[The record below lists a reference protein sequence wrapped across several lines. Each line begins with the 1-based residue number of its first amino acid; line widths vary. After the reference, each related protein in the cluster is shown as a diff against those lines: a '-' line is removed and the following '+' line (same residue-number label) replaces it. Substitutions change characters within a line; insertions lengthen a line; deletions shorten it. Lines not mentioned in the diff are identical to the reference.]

1 MHFRTYTPGQPHAL
15 RTPAE
20 KSDTDL
26 ADQLS
31 EEPAEEEETEDEEVI
46 LCRNCNAIITF
57 PFERM
62 MVDGLH
68 RHTFANPHGI
78 VFEIGCFRN
87 AKGCAYSGPITDEF
101 SWFKGYHW
109 QIAVCGSCLQHMGW
123 IFRSAD
129 RQPFHGLVLDRL
141 KHGMS

>member
-1 MHFRTYTPGQPHAL
+1 L

-20 KSDTDL
+20 KSDAGLD
-26 ADQLS
+26 DQLS
-31 EEPAEEEETEDEEVI
+31 EETAVEEETEDEEVI
-46 LCRNCNAIITF
+46 LCRNCHAMITS
-57 PFERM
+57 PSERI

-87 AKGCAYSGPITDEF
+87 AGGCTYTGPITDEF

-109 QIAVCGSCLQHMGW
+109 QIAICGECLQHMGW
-123 IFRSAD
+123 IFRSVD
-129 RQPFHGLVLDRL
+129 GGSFHGLVLDRL
-141 KHGMS
+141 KSGTS